1 VAVSLKRGDKVE
13 VHLKENE
20 IVNRY
25 RIFDEARVFEI
36 VATDNEG
43 YCLYVPHYLFVKE
56 TIVADITRCLRLEID
71 PKFLNENIVYV
82 LEDFVISVKS
92 ILDGMSCKICQD
104 FFAYAEGNQ
113 EDGSLIC
120 FSCRSN
126 PWR

>member
-1 VAVSLKRGDKVE
+1 MAVSLKRGDKVE

-25 RIFDEARVFEI
+25 RIFDESRVFEI
-36 VATDNEG
+36 VATDSEG

-56 TIVADITRCLRLEID
+56 TLVVDYSRACRLDID
-71 PKFLNENIVYV
+71 PKFMGENIVYV

-92 ILDGMSCKICQD
+92 ILDGMSCKKCQD
-104 FFAYAEGNQ
+104 FFAYAEANQ